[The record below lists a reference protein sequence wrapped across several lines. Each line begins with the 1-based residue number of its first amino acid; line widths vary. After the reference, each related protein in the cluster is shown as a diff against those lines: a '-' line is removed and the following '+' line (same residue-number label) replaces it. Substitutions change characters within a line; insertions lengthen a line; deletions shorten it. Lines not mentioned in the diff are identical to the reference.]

1 MAGTFST
8 IFTGAL
14 QQVGNQLVKALQANL
29 NRVVGRS
36 SGNLSRS
43 IQSVVRETPKGPE
56 VVITMLPYGPVL
68 DAGRGKSTKGG
79 PQQTWRNKIEGWIDF
94 KGITPY
100 EGMTKKQAAFFIT
113 RAINRKGYPAKPFIQ
128 PAFNQVVNQ
137 DLPGIFNKALDDA
150 ARNTLVNDV
159 KIKIQ

>member
-14 QQVGNQLVKALQANL
+14 QQVGNQLVKALQSNL

-36 SGNLSRS
+36 SGALSRS

-56 VVITMLPYGPVL
+56 VIITMLPYGPIL

-79 PQQTWRNKIEGWIDF
+79 PQQTWRNKIEGWIDI
-94 KGITPY
+94 KGITPKQ
-100 EGMTKKQAAFFIT
+100 GMTKEQVAFLIT
-113 RAINRKGYPAKPFIQ
+113 RKINRKGYAPKPFIQ

-137 DLPGIFNKALDDA
+137 DLPGIFNEALDQA

-159 KIKIQ
+159 KITIK

>member
-79 PQQTWRNKIEGWIDF
+79 PQQTWRNKIEGWIDL
-94 KGITPY
+94 KGITPKQ
-100 EGMTKKQAAFFIT
+100 GMTKEQAIDYVESNASEMKPTNDEFGYDSLEEQLNDMDIRRDKIT
-113 RAINRKGYPAKPFIQ
+113 NETQEINAVAKMF
-128 PAFNQVVNQ
+128 
-137 DLPGIFNKALDDA
+137 
-150 ARNTLVNDV
+150 
-159 KIKIQ
+159 

>member
-43 IQSVVRETPKGPE
+43 IQSEVRETPKGPE
-56 VVITMLPYGPVL
+56 VVITMLPYGPIL
-68 DAGRGKSTKGG
+68 DAGRGKSNKGG

-94 KGITPY
+94 KGITPKQ
-100 EGMTKKQAAFFIT
+100 GMTKEQVAFLIT
-113 RAINRKGYPAKPFIQ
+113 RKINRKGYQAKPFIQ
-128 PAFNQVVNQ
+128 PAFNQVVSQ